1 VSTSQR
7 VRKTKVIATLG
18 PACDDPAILTAM
30 IEAGMNVAR
39 LNFSHGSPEEHRS
52 RLDRLARAV
61 ASTGRMVATMLDTRG
76 IEIRVGEVEN
86 GLIDLQ
92 PGQDFV
98 FHPEGGDSDGDDRSG
113 VSTTYPELARA
124 VAPRD
129 PILIDDGSIGLVVT
143 AVEGDRVICQVE
155 RGGPLRSR
163 KGMNL
168 PHTDLQFGSMGLE
181 NEEDLVFAAEHDM
194 DYVAA
199 SFVRNAGDV
208 EELREVLR
216 RNGSDI
222 PIIAKIESRSGVKHL
237 DEIVAAANGTMVA
250 RGDLGVELPVEEVP
264 AAQKKIIR
272 MTVMNGKPVITATQ
286 MLDSME
292 RNPRPTRAEASDVA
306 NAIFDG
312 TSAVML
318 SGETAVGAY
327 PVESVKTIA
336 TLARRAEAS
345 LAEYGHLQNVHPDP
359 GNKVS
364 EAVSQAANTMA
375 VHLNAAAILTLTES
389 GYTSRMISK
398 YRPPCPILA
407 ITESARVERRL
418 CMNWGI
424 TALRYNDDG
433 GDEYKI
439 AFAIERARELG
450 YVESGDVVI
459 VTAGLSKQSG
469 STDMIRVLTVEA

>member
-1 VSTSQR
+1 
-7 VRKTKVIATLG
+7 
-18 PACDDPAILTAM
+18 M

-39 LNFSHGSPEEHRS
+39 LNFSHGEPKDHEA
-52 RLDRLARAV
+52 RLARLAE
-61 ASTGRMVATMLDTRG
+61 ACRRTGRTVATMLDTRG
-76 IEIRVGEVEN
+76 IEVRVAEVEN
-86 GLIDLQ
+86 DLVDLA
-92 PGQDFV
+92 PGDRFV
-98 FHPEGGDSDGDDRSG
+98 FFPEGQADGRSG
-113 VSTTYPELARA
+113 CEITYPGLARA
-124 VAPRD
+124 VAVGD
-129 PILIDDGSIGLVVT
+129 PILIDDGSIGLTVVEVDGD
-143 AVEGDRVICQVE
+143 AVVCEVE
-155 RGGPLRSR
+155 SGGPLRSR

-168 PHTDLQFGSMGLE
+168 PHTDLQFGSMGIE
-181 NEEDLVFAAEHDM
+181 NEKDLVFAAEHRM

-222 PIIAKIESRSGVKHL
+222 PIIAKIESRSAVNHL
-237 DEIVAAANGTMVA
+237 DEIVKAANGTMVA

-264 AAQKKIIR
+264 AVQKKIIGT
-272 MTVMNGKPVITATQ
+272 TVMNGKPVITATQ

-318 SGETAVGAY
+318 SGETAVGSY
-327 PVESVKTIA
+327 PVEAVRTIA
-336 TLARRAEAS
+336 ALARRAEAS
-345 LAEYGHLQNVHPDP
+345 LADYGHLQNVNPDP

-375 VHLNAAAILTLTES
+375 GHLNAAAIITLTES
-389 GYTSRMISK
+389 GFTSRMISK

-407 ITESARVERRL
+407 ITSSAQVERRL
-418 CMNWGI
+418 CMNWGVRAI
-424 TALRYNDDG
+424 RYEEDG

-439 AFAIERARELG
+439 AFAIERARELEI
-450 YVESGDVVI
+450 VSPGDVVI
-459 VTAGLSKQSG
+459 VTAGLSHQSG
-469 STDMIRVLTVEA
+469 STDMIRVLTVED

>member
-1 VSTSQR
+1 MSTNSHI
-7 VRKTKVIATLG
+7 RKTKVIATLG
-18 PACDDPAILTAM
+18 PACDDLNVLCAM

-39 LNFSHGSPEEHRS
+39 LNFSHGKAEDHEA
-52 RLDRLARAV
+52 RLARLAE
-61 ASTGRMVATMLDTRG
+61 ASRRTGRTVATMLDTRG
-76 IEIRVGEVEN
+76 IEVRVMEVPG
-86 GLIDLQ
+86 GLIDLA
-92 PGQDFV
+92 PGDRFV
-98 FHPEGGDSDGDDRSG
+98 FFPEGRADGRPG
-113 VSTTYPELARA
+113 IEITYPGLARA
-124 VAPRD
+124 VAVGD
-129 PILIDDGSIGLVVT
+129 PILIDDGSIGLAVAEVDGDAVVC
-143 AVEGDRVICQVE
+143 EVE

-168 PHTDLQFGSMGLE
+168 PHTELQFGSMGIE

-199 SFVRNAGDV
+199 SFVRHAGDV

-216 RNGSDI
+216 RHGSDI
-222 PIIAKIESRSGVKHL
+222 PIIAKIESRSAVTNL
-237 DEIVAAANGTMVA
+237 DEIVQASNGTMVA

-264 AAQKKIIR
+264 AVQKKIIGT
-272 MTVMNGKPVITATQ
+272 TVMNGKPVITATQ

-318 SGETAVGAY
+318 SGETAVGSY
-327 PVESVKTIA
+327 PVESVRTIA
-336 TLARRAEAS
+336 ALARRAEAS
-345 LAEYGHLQNVHPDP
+345 LEEYGHLQKVNPDP

-375 VHLNAAAILTLTES
+375 GHLNAAAIITLTES
-389 GYTSRMISK
+389 GFTSRMISK

-407 ITESARVERRL
+407 ITSSEKVERRL
-418 CMNWGI
+418 CMNWGVRAI
-424 TALRYNDDG
+424 RYDDDG

-439 AFAIERARELG
+439 AFAIERARELDI
-450 YVESGDVVI
+450 VDLGDVVI
-459 VTAGLSKQSG
+459 VTAGLSHQSG
-469 STDMIRVLTVEA
+469 STDMIRVLTVED

>member
-1 VSTSQR
+1 MTSSLR

-18 PACDDPAILTAM
+18 PACDEPGVLTAM

-39 LNFSHGSPEEHRS
+39 LNFSHGNPAEHQK
-52 RLDRLARAV
+52 RLERLARAC
-61 ASTGRMVATMLDTRG
+61 ARTGRTVATMLDTRG
-76 IEIRVGEVEN
+76 IEIRVGEVEH
-86 GLIDLQ
+86 GLIDLL
-92 PGQDFV
+92 PESTFAL
-98 FHPEGGDSDGDDRSG
+98 FPEGHHRDRPG
-113 VSTTYPELARA
+113 VSVSYPGLARA
-124 VAPRD
+124 VRPGD
-129 PILIDDGSIGLVVT
+129 PILIDDGSIGLRV
-143 AVEGDRVICQVE
+143 ASVEGEVVVCAVE

-168 PHTDLQFGSMGLE
+168 PHTDLQFGSMGVA

-208 EELREVLR
+208 AELREVLAR
-216 RNGSDI
+216 QGSTI
-222 PIIAKIESRSGVKHL
+222 PIIAKIESRSAVTHL
-237 DEIVAAANGTMVA
+237 DEIVGAANGTMVA

-264 AAQKKIIR
+264 AVQKKIIR
-272 MTVMNGKPVITATQ
+272 TTVTAGKPVITATQ

-318 SGETAVGAY
+318 SGETAVGAH
-327 PVESVKTIA
+327 PVESVRTIA
-336 TLARRAEAS
+336 SLALSAEAS
-345 LAEYGHLQNVHPDP
+345 LAEYGHLQNVRADP

-375 VHLNAAAILTLTES
+375 RHLNAAAILTLTES

-407 ITESARVERRL
+407 VTESPRVERQL

-424 TALRYNDDG
+424 TALRYVDDG

-439 AFAIERARELG
+439 AFAIERAREQG
-450 YVESGDVVI
+450 YVRAGDVVV

>member
-1 VSTSQR
+1 VGNSH
-7 VRKTKVIATLG
+7 RKTKVVATLG
-18 PACDDPAILTAM
+18 PACDDVPVLVSM

-39 LNFSHGSPEEHRS
+39 LNFSHGTPAEHEA
-52 RLDRLARAV
+52 RLVRLREATRI
-61 ASTGRMVATMLDTRG
+61 TGRTVATMLDTRG
-76 IEIRVGEVEN
+76 IEIRIGEVEN
-86 GLIDLQ
+86 GLVDLQ
-92 PGQDFV
+92 PGAEFS
-98 FHPEGGDSDGDDRSG
+98 FHPEGAPGAGPG
-113 VSTTYPELARA
+113 VSVSYAGLARA
-124 VAPRD
+124 MRPGN
-129 PILIDDGSIGLVVT
+129 PILIDDGTIELAVQR
-143 AVEGDRVICQVE
+143 VEGDVVVCRVD

-168 PHTDLQFGSMGLE
+168 PHTELQFGSMGVE
-181 NEEDLVFAAEHDM
+181 NEEDLVFAAEHGF

-208 EELREVLR
+208 GELREVLE

-222 PIIAKIESRSGVKHL
+222 PIIAKIESRSGVEHL

-264 AAQKKIIR
+264 SVQKKIIR
-272 MTVMNGKPVITATQ
+272 TTVMNGKPVITATQ

-327 PVESVKTIA
+327 PVESVRTIA
-336 TLARRAEAS
+336 KLARSAEVS
-345 LAEYGHLQNVHPDP
+345 LSEYGHLQNVRPDP
-359 GNKVS
+359 ENQVN
-364 EAVSQAANTMA
+364 EAVAQAANTMA
-375 VHLNAAAILTLTES
+375 GHLKAAAIITLTES
-389 GYTSRMISK
+389 GFTSRMISK

-407 ITESARVERRL
+407 VTASPHVERRL
-418 CMNWGI
+418 CLNWGI
-424 TALRYNDDG
+424 TALRYDDEG

-439 AFAIERARELG
+439 AFAVERALELG
-450 YVESGDVVI
+450 YVESGDIVI
-459 VTAGLSKQSG
+459 VTAGLSQQSG
-469 STDMIRVLTVEA
+469 STDMIRVLTVGED

>member
-1 VSTSQR
+1 MTRR

-18 PACDDPAILTAM
+18 PACDEVEIVVAM

-39 LNFSHGSPEEHRS
+39 LNFSHGSPAEHEG
-52 RLDRLARAV
+52 RLDRLAEACRK
-61 ASTGRMVATMLDTRG
+61 TGRTVATMLDTRG

-86 GLIDLQ
+86 DLIDLEH
-92 PGQDFV
+92 GSEFV
-98 FHPEGGDSDGDDRSG
+98 LLPEGRSDSRPG
-113 VSTTYPELARA
+113 VSVSYAGLASA
-124 VAPRD
+124 VEKGD
-129 PILIDDGSIGLVVT
+129 PILINDGTIELSVR
-143 AVEGDRVICQVE
+143 AVEGDAVVCRVD

-163 KGMNL
+163 KGVNL
-168 PHTDLQFGSMGLE
+168 PHTDLQMGSMGVE

-208 EELREVLR
+208 DELRAVLS
-216 RNGSDI
+216 RNDSDI
-222 PIIAKIESRSGVKHL
+222 PIVAKIESRLGVANL

-264 AAQKKIIR
+264 AVQKQIIR
-272 MTVMNGKPVITATQ
+272 TTVMNGKPVITATQ

-318 SGETAVGAY
+318 SGETAVGAH
-327 PVESVKTIA
+327 PAEAVKTIA
-336 TLARRAEAS
+336 ALARHAEES
-345 LAEYGHLQNVHPDP
+345 LSEYGHLQNVRPDP
-359 GNKVS
+359 ENEVS
-364 EAVSQAANTMA
+364 EAVSQAAHTMA
-375 VHLNAAAILTLTES
+375 THLRAAAILTLTET
-389 GYTSRMISK
+389 GFTSRMISK

-407 ITESARVERRL
+407 VTGSAHVERRL

-424 TALRYNDDG
+424 TALRCQDE
-433 GDEYKI
+433 GDEDKI
-439 AFAIERARELG
+439 AFAIKRAREMG
-450 YVESGDVVI
+450 YVEPGDVVI

-469 STDMIRVLTVEA
+469 STDMIRVLTVDA